1 MRMTDQDQ
9 EAPLKLS
16 VANLQALDRL
26 NDPSLC
32 TMSVSILVLG
42 AGELGLS
49 VLEALAVH
57 PLRQEKRAQI
67 SVLLRQ
73 ATLDSAAPDKKKLIQ
88 HIRALGADFE
98 AADVVNAS
106 VAELAAIFTNFD
118 VVVSCNGMG
127 LPPGTQVKLLE
138 AVVEAKVKRYFPWQ
152 FGMDYD
158 VIGEGSSQDLF
169 DEQLEV
175 RKGLRAQSE
184 VDWTIVSTGLFMS
197 FLFLEGFGVVD
208 FGRRT
213 VRALGSWDNTITVT
227 TPRDIGRVT
236 AEVVLDPRKIQ
247 SQVVYTAGD
256 TISYKALADLL
267 ETRLGV
273 KFRRELW
280 DLDELKRQMDED
292 PSTMVKYRDTF
303 AQGRGVAWDKDKT
316 VNAERGIEMTD
327 VEHYLETLDV
337 RLGGEE
343 EEQA

>member
-1 MRMTDQDQ
+1 MRMTDNQD
-9 EAPLKLS
+9 EDTPLKLS

-32 TMSVSILVLG
+32 IMNVNILVLG

-57 PLRQEKRAQI
+57 PLRQEKRARI

-106 VAELAAIFTNFD
+106 VAELAAIFSSFD

-127 LPPGTQVKLLE
+127 LPAGTQVKLLE

-158 VIGEGSSQDLF
+158 IIGEGSSQDLF

-175 RKGLRAQSE
+175 RRGLRAQND
-184 VDWTIVSTGLFMS
+184 VDWVIVSTGLFMS
-197 FLFLEGFGVVD
+197 FLFLEAFGVVD

-236 AEVVLDPRKIQ
+236 AEVVLDPREIQ
-247 SQVVYTAGD
+247 RQVVFTAGD
-256 TISYKALADLL
+256 TISYGALADLL
-267 ETRLGV
+267 ESHLKT
-273 KFRRELW
+273 KFHRELW
-280 DLDELKRQMDED
+280 DKDELKRQMDED

-303 AQGRGVAWDKDKT
+303 AQGKGVAWDKSKT
-316 VNAERGIEMTD
+316 VNAKRGIEMTD
-327 VEHYLETLDV
+327 VEEYLKTLDV

-343 EEQA
+343 K

>member
-1 MRMTDQDQ
+1 MRMTDQQDQ
-9 EAPLKLS
+9 DLESDTPLKLS

-32 TMSVSILVLG
+32 IMNVNILVLG

-57 PLRQEKRAQI
+57 PLRQERHARI

-98 AADVVNAS
+98 AADVANAS
-106 VAELAAIFTNFD
+106 VAELAAVFSGFD
-118 VVVSCNGMG
+118 VVVSCTGTG

-138 AVVEAKVKRYFPWQ
+138 AAVEAKVKRYFPWQ

-175 RKGLRAQSE
+175 RRGLRAQSE
-184 VDWTIVSTGLFMS
+184 VDWVIVSTGLFMS
-197 FLFLEGFGVVD
+197 FLFLEAFGVVD

-213 VRALGSWDNTITVT
+213 VRALGSWDNTITLT
-227 TPRDIGRVT
+227 TPRDIGRIT
-236 AEVVLDPRKIQ
+236 AEVVLDPREIQ
-247 SQVVYTAGD
+247 RQVVYTAGD
-256 TISYKALADLL
+256 TISYSALADLV
-267 ETRLGV
+267 ESRLGV
-273 KFRRELW
+273 KFQRELW
-280 DLDELKRQMDED
+280 DKGELRRQMEEG

-303 AQGRGVAWDKDKT
+303 AQGRGVAWDKGKT
-316 VNAERGIEMTD
+316 VNAERGIETTG
-327 VEHYLETLDV
+327 VEEYLKTLDV
-337 RLGGEE
+337 R
-343 EEQA
+343 